1 MIGQS
6 LLDIMHLLVMWSQF
20 NTTYIFKFQY
30 TCGLLIFVDIK
41 FYWFAKGFR
50 FINMYIY
57 FPRNE
62 TRNVLILSAKIVL
75 HWTYCLAFLH
85 NHKKKT
91 PRKKRNI
98 GVQQQIIKSHP
109 CKDYKFKEK
118 LMYSYIHV
126 YIYINIYLYNMH
138 ILLIQVHVNYHVFHA
153 LIYIL
158 NASLLKNVA

>member
-1 MIGQS
+1 MYLMIGQS

-30 TCGLLIFVDIK
+30 TCGLLIFVDTK
-41 FYWFAKGFR
+41 FCWFAKGFR

-85 NHKKKT
+85 NHQKKKT
-91 PRKKRNI
+91 QKKKKYWCSTTNYKITSMQGLQIQRKIN
-98 GVQQQIIKSHP
+98 V
-109 CKDYKFKEK
+109 F
-118 LMYSYIHV
+118 
-126 YIYINIYLYNMH
+126 IYTCIYLYKH
-138 ILLIQVHVNYHVFHA
+138 ISI
-153 LIYIL
+153 
-158 NASLLKNVA
+158 